1 MLRPGSSSPIALAVA
16 GAFTV
21 GFCVVAWGQVTE
33 PPYEQTPLPTTL
45 DDFTLPGTQPLTV
58 DPIVGASEGSCTN
71 CHADFDPLYTDAEP
85 YRHWNGSMMA
95 QAMRDP
101 LFVATLAVAE
111 QDAPFVGD
119 FCLRCHSPAGW
130 LGGRSTPTDG
140 SALSEPADFEGLTCH
155 FCHRAVDPDHDAVLS
170 PPTDADILAALAL
183 PPLDFGSGKFVI
195 DPGGKI
201 RRGPLQGI
209 NHPQGATAIY
219 SPFHSEST
227 MCGMCHDVSNP
238 AFTRQPDGTYA
249 PNAFGAAH
257 PTMLDTDMFPVERTY
272 SEWKNSDF
280 ANGGVQMNGRFGGN
294 HATGVMV
301 SCQDCHMPDQVGPGA
316 RNGTVRQN
324 APQHAFNGGNTWVLR
339 AVRSLFPDAETGLTD
354 AMVADADAR
363 VIGLL
368 QAASDMSL
376 RQETNGENE
385 LYVRI
390 ENYSGHKLP
399 SGYPEGRRMWINVQ
413 FYDEAGAMILE
424 HGAYDFDTGELVTSD
439 TKVYE
444 TKLGVDATV
453 SGATGVPEGESFHFV
468 LNNLRLKDNRIP
480 PLGFTNAA
488 FDAVG
493 AAPVDYVYADGQNW
507 DETEYYI
514 PFGAV
519 RADVRLYYQSS
530 SKEYIDFLLA
540 LNTTNDTGQTLYDAW
555 VAQGRSAPVEMDFG
569 SITLALVGATPD
581 LNGDGVVDG
590 ADLGLLLGAWGSASA
605 DLNGD
610 GTTDGADLGLLLGA
624 WGPVV

>member
-1 MLRPGSSSPIALAVA
+1 MTRSRTLSPVALTLIGAVA
-16 GAFTV
+16 AGS
-21 GFCVVAWGQVTE
+21 GVVAWSE
-33 PPYEQTPLPTTL
+33 AAPPYTQTPLPTTI
-45 DDFTLPGTQPLTV
+45 DDFTLPGTQPLEV
-58 DPIVGASEGSCTN
+58 DPIVGANEGSCTN
-71 CHADFDPLYTDAEP
+71 CHADFPAEYTDAEP

-95 QAMRDP
+95 QAARDP
-101 LFVATLAVAE
+101 LFFATLSIAE
-111 QDAPFVGD
+111 QDAPGVGD
-119 FCLRCHSPAGW
+119 FCLRCHSPAAW

-140 SALSEPADFEGLTCH
+140 SALSQPADFEGVTCH
-155 FCHRAVDPDHDAVLS
+155 FCHRAVDPDHDAALS
-170 PPTDADILAALAL
+170 PDTDAGILAALTML
-183 PPLDFGSGKFVI
+183 PLDFGSGKYVM
-195 DPGGKI
+195 DPESKI
-201 RRGPLQGI
+201 RRGPLDGI

-227 MCGMCHDVSNP
+227 MCGTCHDVSNP

-249 PNAFGAAH
+249 PNAFGTAH
-257 PTMLDTDMFPVERTY
+257 PTMLETDMFPVERTY

-294 HATGVMV
+294 HPTGVMV
-301 SCQDCHMPDQVGPGA
+301 SCQDCHMPDRIGPGA
-316 RNGTVRQN
+316 SNGTVRQH
-324 APQHAFNGGNTWVLR
+324 APQHAMNGGNTWVLR
-339 AVRSLFPDAETGLTD
+339 AVRSLFPDSETGLTD
-354 AMVADADAR
+354 AMVNDADAR

-385 LYVRI
+385 LYVRV
-390 ENYSGHKLP
+390 ENFTGHKLP
-399 SGYPEGRRMWINVQ
+399 TGYPEGRRMWINVQ
-413 FYDEAGAMILE
+413 FYDDTGAMILE
-424 HGAYDFDTGELVTSD
+424 RGAYNFDTGDLVTSD

-453 SGATGVPEGESFHFV
+453 SGASGVPEGESFHFA
-468 LNNLRLKDNRIP
+468 LNNVRLKDNRIP

-519 RADVRLYYQSS
+519 RADVRLYYQTS

-540 LNTTNDTGQTLYDAW
+540 LNTTDNTGQVLYDAW
-555 VAQGRSAPVEMDFG
+555 VAQGRSAPVEMDFQT
-569 SITLALVGATPD
+569 ITLALVGPTPD
-581 LNGDGVVDG
+581 LNGDGQVDG
-590 ADLGLLLGAWGSASA
+590 ADLGLLLGAWGTATA

-624 WGPVV
+624 WGPIS